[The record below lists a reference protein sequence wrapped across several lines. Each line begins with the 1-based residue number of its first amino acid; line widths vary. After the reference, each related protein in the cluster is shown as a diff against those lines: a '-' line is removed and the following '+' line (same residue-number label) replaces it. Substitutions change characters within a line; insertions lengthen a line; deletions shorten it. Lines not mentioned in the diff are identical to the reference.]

1 MLLKGLPLALFRA
14 HDTLRIRTYET
25 PEIQSSPEQV
35 QVFPET
41 SRDLLQDIHENALP
55 CSKLQRILTRE
66 VENITHAHHLTTL
79 TAADRKR
86 TRSLSSSAAV
96 SVHQTHPVLTPP
108 LPSKVMIS
116 TAKLRTNTLKLPVS
130 ECACGRPL
138 TVPHS
143 FSCKKMRGRIIRH
156 DVLVQLF
163 HECGAVARKEV
174 LILPGSSKRMDIVVY
189 LPTGE
194 QIWVDITIANP
205 EAPTYLNQPRAATEI
220 RENAKKSKYLKH
232 ATERG
237 ITFLP
242 AAIDTYGA
250 TGEGMETLLQFLAR
264 SAYET
269 HPWPYTADEDAWT
282 G

>member
-1 MLLKGLPLALFRA
+1 
-14 HDTLRIRTYET
+14 
-25 PEIQSSPEQV
+25 
-35 QVFPET
+35 
-41 SRDLLQDIHENALP
+41 
-55 CSKLQRILTRE
+55 
-66 VENITHAHHLTTL
+66 
-79 TAADRKR
+79 
-86 TRSLSSSAAV
+86 
-96 SVHQTHPVLTPP
+96 
-108 LPSKVMIS
+108 
-116 TAKLRTNTLKLPVS
+116 
-130 ECACGRPL
+130 
-138 TVPHS
+138 
-143 FSCKKMRGRIIRH
+143 
-156 DVLVQLF
+156 
-163 HECGAVARKEV
+163 
-174 LILPGSSKRMDIVVY
+174 MDIVVY

-282 G
+282 GRFRYLLRKRVAHTLAIGNHLLLEEAALRSTALRRARSGARATAAKNSYEWLWKQTAFQREEFEMY